1 MKSLNVNYN
10 EHFFIFLQY
19 IQKYCFILLPFFLI
33 TGPFLSDLSIVL
45 IGLIYLLI
53 LIKEKNYKKNYHSI
67 LIYFFCLFYFYIII
81 CSLLSSNI
89 LLSLESSLFYFRFI
103 FFVFGGLYVLKNSK
117 NALKLFS
124 YVLLFVFILELIDG
138 YSQFFFNQNIL
149 GYSTHHSRL
158 SILFSDELILG
169 SYLSRLFPLM
179 FVLSLNLFNKNKLFV
194 FFLSLIIIL
203 TDLLVYISG
212 ERTAFFY
219 LLIGIALLIL
229 MSNKFKLLRIFT
241 FTISLSLIAYI
252 SLNNEKINDRMVSQT
267 IEGFINQ
274 SDDLILDEENQ
285 NSSNRILDKKN
296 LKSENFILDS
306 KFNAFS
312 PAHTKIYLSAINI
325 YIDNNK
331 VFGIGPKLFREYC
344 AKDKYIEA
352 YTLISCSTHPHNS
365 YIQLLVE
372 IGFGVILIIL
382 LFLYVSFII
391 IKHIYMSIFK
401 NKRTLTN
408 IEVGSFICLFITL
421 WPLAPSGS
429 FFNNWLNIIYYIPL
443 IFILYER
450 EKITND

>member
-1 MKSLNVNYN
+1 MKSVNANYN
-10 EHFFIFLQY
+10 DHLFIYLKY
-19 IQKYCFILLPFFLI
+19 IQKYCFILLPFFLV
-33 TGPFLSDLSIVL
+33 TGPFFSDLSIVI
-45 IGLIYLLI
+45 IGSIYLLI
-53 LIKEKNYKKNYHSI
+53 LIKEKIYKNNYYSTI
-67 LIYFFCLFYFYIII
+67 IYIFSFFYLYLII
-81 CSLLSSNI
+81 CSLFSSNI
-89 LLSLESSLFYFRFI
+89 FLSLESSLFYFRFI
-103 FFVFGGLYVLKNSK
+103 FFVFGSLYVLKNSN
-117 NALKLFS
+117 NALKFFS

-138 YSQFFFNQNIL
+138 YIQFFFDQNIL
-149 GYSTHHSRL
+149 GFSTHHSRL

-179 FVLSLNLFNKNKLFV
+179 FVLSLNLFNKSKLFV

-203 TDLLVYISG
+203 TDLLVYVSG

-219 LLIGIALLIL
+219 LLIGIALLIF
-229 MSNKFKLLRIFT
+229 MSNKFKLLRILT
-241 FTISLSLIAYI
+241 FVISLSLIAFI

-274 SDDLILDEENQ
+274 SNDLILDEENQ
-285 NSSNRILDKKN
+285 NSSNSILDKKN
-296 LKSENFILDS
+296 LKGENFILDS

-325 YIDNNK
+325 YKDNNK
-331 VFGIGPKLFREYC
+331 IFGIGPKLFREYC
-344 AKDKYIEA
+344 TKDKYIET

-372 IGFGVILIIL
+372 IGLGVIIVIL

-401 NKRTLTN
+401 NKKILTD

-443 IFILYER
+443 IFVLYER
-450 EKITND
+450 GKKTND